1 MALPLAIDLKPPL
14 ESTTYTRFRERIL
27 QTTAMQDVL
36 DPSMSAQIDA
46 VIERTER
53 LLLRH
58 DELSRTNALL
68 TEQLEALS
76 HERDTL
82 KSRLSAARA
91 RIDALIERLPE
102 HNTTESAA

>member
-1 MALPLAIDLKPPL
+1 
-14 ESTTYTRFRERIL
+14 
-27 QTTAMQDVL
+27 MQDAPDAQDAL
-36 DPSMSAQIDA
+36 KAASSEAAISAPMTAQIDA

-58 DELSRTNALL
+58 EEISRTNALL
-68 TEQLEALS
+68 LEQVSALT

-82 KSRLSAARA
+82 KSRLAAARS

-102 HNTTESAA
+102 QPAAESSAS

>member
-1 MALPLAIDLKPPL
+1 MANSSTKLA
-14 ESTTYTRFRERIL
+14 T
-27 QTTAMQDVL
+27 MQDAL
-36 DPSMSAQIDA
+36 DAPMSAQIDA

-58 DELSRTNALL
+58 EELTRTNALL
-68 TEQLEALS
+68 LEQLDALN

-82 KSRLSAARA
+82 KSRLAAARS

-102 HNTTESAA
+102 QPTADVAAS

>member
-1 MALPLAIDLKPPL
+1 
-14 ESTTYTRFRERIL
+14 
-27 QTTAMQDVL
+27 MQDA
-36 DPSMSAQIDA
+36 PEAMSAQIDA

-58 DELSRTNALL
+58 EELARTNALL
-68 TEQLEALS
+68 QEQLGSLT

-82 KSRLSAARA
+82 KSRLAAARS

-102 HNTTESAA
+102 QPATESAS

>member
-1 MALPLAIDLKPPL
+1 
-14 ESTTYTRFRERIL
+14 
-27 QTTAMQDVL
+27 MQDAL
-36 DPSMSAQIDA
+36 DAPMSAQIDA

-58 DELSRTNALL
+58 EELTRTNALL
-68 TEQLEALS
+68 LEQLDALN

-82 KSRLSAARA
+82 KSRLAAARS

-102 HNTTESAA
+102 QPTADVAAS

>member
-1 MALPLAIDLKPPL
+1 
-14 ESTTYTRFRERIL
+14 
-27 QTTAMQDVL
+27 MQDAL
-36 DPSMSAQIDA
+36 EAQMSAQIDA

-58 DELSRTNALL
+58 EELTRTNALMQ
-68 TEQLEALS
+68 EQIDALS

-82 KSRLSAARA
+82 KSRLAAARS

-102 HNTTESAA
+102 QALSQPVEQSAS